1 MAKNFFGHEIAR
13 TDAKALPDL
22 LKARFP
28 MGNFL
33 VLTDE
38 ESAAVFEPLLKR
50 LHKKLFAVWR
60 EGDDLLPLFSEP
72 DKITCAVGVGGGIPA
87 ARYFAAVRSL
97 PCAAVCPSF
106 APCGAG
112 GGEIC
117 VTVAG
122 EKTRFPVPLP
132 NLIAFCEPA
141 DGRGLEEGRAF
152 LSLCAVQTFAFSA
165 CRRLGVGEEEKGGEG
180 EKGKSGEKGEELFPL
195 FRAAADCRG
204 TEGETLFSALLTAEY
219 CLSRGSGGEAFALA
233 RLVKKYARLSRADT
247 FLSCARAFAGL
258 CALFFGSGFLR
269 FGKADYNARRKEAE
283 RLFPEEGIPAPE
295 VPTQVRL
302 LSLAAAFEEN
312 RAALFAEISALVK
325 TLPPCPEEKI
335 RKAGG
340 ILRFLPELYGGGI
353 SALMRDFG
361 LL

>member
-50 LHKKLFAVWR
+50 LPKKLFAVWR

-72 DKITCAVGVGGGIPA
+72 DKITCAVGIGGGIPA

-141 DGRGLEEGRAF
+141 DGRGLGGRAR
-152 LSLCAVQTFAFSA
+152 LSLPL
-165 CRRLGVGEEEKGGEG
+165 RRPNLCLFRLPQAGRRGRGKGRGGRKG
-180 EKGKSGEKGEELFPL
+180 EKQRKRGGTVSPFPRGGGLQGDGGRNPL
-195 FRAAADCRG
+195 FRPSDGRILPVPRVG
-204 TEGETLFSALLTAEY
+204 
-219 CLSRGSGGEAFALA
+219 
-233 RLVKKYARLSRADT
+233 
-247 FLSCARAFAGL
+247 
-258 CALFFGSGFLR
+258 
-269 FGKADYNARRKEAE
+269 RRS
-283 RLFPEEGIPAPE
+283 
-295 VPTQVRL
+295 VR
-302 LSLAAAFEEN
+302 
-312 RAALFAEISALVK
+312 
-325 TLPPCPEEKI
+325 PCPPGKKVRPPFPRGHVSVLRPRVCRALRPLFRERI
-335 RKAGG
+335 SSLRKGR
-340 ILRFLPELYGGGI
+340 L
-353 SALMRDFG
+353 
-361 LL
+361 